1 MDAVTLI
8 NAKLDVMKLLR
19 YYNFDHIKEDGQ
31 FIRSSCR
38 IHRGNNPTAFVI
50 NQETGLWFCHTN
62 CGGGDIY
69 TLVQKMENIDFFSA
83 VRWLSSFYDVDITN
97 AAIIDRKE
105 NYLKDIKKFIQI
117 VKRKKVTT
125 FSEFTIC
132 EEIREVM
139 KFRQFEKQ
147 TIDHFRLSYV
157 DCVSLTKKTG
167 EIYVLNHRL
176 IFPIIFNGIQIGI
189 SFRRVK
195 STDVPKWSHQPAHL
209 EMGNVLYNYDDA
221 SSSSEIIVCEG
232 ITDVWAFYEI
242 GLSAVATFGTHI
254 TNTQYKLLM
263 KTGADIVLAY
273 DGDQAGRVV
282 TEKAIKQFKNKANL
296 SVITF
301 DEGTDPESIE
311 RKELL
316 LKYENRKKIW

>member
-19 YYNFDHIKEDGQ
+19 HYNFDHIKEDGQ

-105 NYLKDIKKFIQI
+105 NYLEDIKKFIQI

-147 TIDHFRLSYV
+147 TIDHFRLGYV

-254 TNTQYKLLM
+254 TDIQYKLLM

-273 DGDQAGRVV
+273 DGDHAGHII